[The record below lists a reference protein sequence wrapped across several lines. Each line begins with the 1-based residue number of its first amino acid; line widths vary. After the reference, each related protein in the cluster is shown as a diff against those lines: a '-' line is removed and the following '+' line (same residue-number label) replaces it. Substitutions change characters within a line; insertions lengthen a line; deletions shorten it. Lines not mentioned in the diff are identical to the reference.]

1 VGDGVEPLTVA
12 CRFGRVQV
20 GRHVM
25 PANVVLPAHAN
36 IVITRGLQE
45 WACLLPQDLP
55 FTTAARLLG
64 WQAHEPRVLSAS
76 TVRTMVREQGQ
87 AIRQAAQA
95 EASAL
100 LRRDDMAA
108 LEPRLVPP
116 TQPRRRAGWPTELST
131 AVDVALAAGDARPPV
146 GVRYADWDRVLTAR
160 RQEATLTREEL
171 RHLGSEVEHNQVLL
185 TMDEVLTRQ
194 AQPHQFWTLRT
205 ARLTTA
211 RGTRHLSGRGD
222 GLLRQVQ
229 ALTRVCR
236 GGGQPLLLIADGARW
251 IRTFFAETLTARPGA
266 TMILDWWHL
275 RKKCA
280 DLSSMICAGRRAKR
294 SFLLPLVRRLWRGE
308 VDAALAHLRAYRPTA
323 KNQEKLDEL
332 ISYLDERRAYLPD
345 YRYRR
350 RLRRYIGSGHSEK
363 DNDLLVA
370 RRQKGK
376 GMHWSAETSDGLAAL
391 QTIRLNR
398 AWGTYWCDHVV
409 LPLIA

>member
-20 GRHVM
+20 GRHVLAHGAVGRHVM
-25 PANVVLPAHAN
+25 PANVVLPAHAT

-45 WACLLPQDLP
+45 WAYLLPQDLP

-64 WQAHEPRVLSAS
+64 WQAHEPRVLAAS
-76 TVRTMVREQGQ
+76 TARTMVREQGQ

-160 RQEATLTREEL
+160 RQEATLTLEEL
-171 RHLGSEVEHNQVLL
+171 RRLGPEVKHNQVLL

-194 AQPHQFWTLRT
+194 AQPHQFWILRT

-211 RGTRHLSGRGD
+211 RGTQHLSGRGN
-222 GLLRQVQ
+222 GVLRQVQ

-236 GGGQPLLLIADGARW
+236 GGGQPLLLIADDALDPHLLRGDTDRSTGSHHDPGLVASAQDVRGPEQHDPRGTPRQAFLPPPAGA
-251 IRTFFAETLTARPGA
+251 P
-266 TMILDWWHL
+266 
-275 RKKCA
+275 
-280 DLSSMICAGRRAKR
+280 
-294 SFLLPLVRRLWRGE
+294 
-308 VDAALAHLRAYRPTA
+308 
-323 KNQEKLDEL
+323 
-332 ISYLDERRAYLPD
+332 
-345 YRYRR
+345 
-350 RLRRYIGSGHSEK
+350 
-363 DNDLLVA
+363 LVA
-370 RRQKGK
+370 RRG
-376 GMHWSAETSDGLAAL
+376 GRRARPPAGLSPHGQEPGEA
-391 QTIRLNR
+391 RR
-398 AWGTYWCDHVV
+398 ADY
-409 LPLIA
+409 LPR